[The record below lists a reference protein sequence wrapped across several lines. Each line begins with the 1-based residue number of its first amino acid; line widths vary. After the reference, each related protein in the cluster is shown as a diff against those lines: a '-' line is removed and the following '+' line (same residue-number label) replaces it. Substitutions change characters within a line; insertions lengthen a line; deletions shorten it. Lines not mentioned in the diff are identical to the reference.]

1 MMKTIL
7 LFALTIAAFGLFAQN
22 LKAQFTQL
30 SVQNIDKPVIVEL
43 FTSQSCSSCPPA
55 DQNLAAL
62 AENPNIIP
70 LSFHVTYWNHL
81 HWEDTLSREFSTQ
94 RQRNYSRSF
103 GNGRVYTPQMVVNGR
118 REFVGSNRARVNDA
132 LNQARSLERIDI
144 QKDGEALAIT
154 LPTIESGEYD
164 LWIAGVKNEHTQSI
178 PSGENRGRTVT
189 YKNAVLTFQ
198 SGGAWDGSAQ
208 TKTVKI
214 KPSDR
219 ADHYVILAQKIGYG
233 SIVASGITH

>member
-1 MMKTIL
+1 MKTIL
-7 LFALTIAAFGLFAQN
+7 LFAFTIAAFGLFAQN

-30 SVQNIDKPVIVEL
+30 SVENIDKPIIVEL

-94 RQRNYSRSF
+94 RQRSYSRSF
-103 GNGRVYTPQMVVNGR
+103 GNGRVYTPQMLVNGR

-132 LNQARSLERIDI
+132 LSQAKSLERIDI
-144 QKDGEALAIT
+144 QKDGEALNIT
-154 LPTIESGEYD
+154 LPNIESGEYD
-164 LWIAGVKNEHTQSI
+164 LWIAGVKDEHTQEI

-198 SGGAWDGSAQ
+198 SGGAWDGAAEA
-208 TKTVKI
+208 KTIKI
-214 KPSDR
+214 KPSGDIDR
-219 ADHYVILAQKIGYG
+219 YVVFAQERDLR
-233 SIVASGITH
+233 SITAAGRI